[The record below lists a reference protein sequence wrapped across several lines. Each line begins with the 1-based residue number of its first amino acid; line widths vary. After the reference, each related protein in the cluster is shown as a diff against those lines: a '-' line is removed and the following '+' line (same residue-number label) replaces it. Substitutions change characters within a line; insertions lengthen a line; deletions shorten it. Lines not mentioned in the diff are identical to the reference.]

1 MIVKYLKKHRFQNQK
16 SVIDGI
22 PINPILR
29 DEFDM
34 TDNEER
40 PQDEISDWW
49 DKPYIITEV
58 LDEENTTY
66 EEYLGRSKEY
76 KFTPESREEWIERTN
91 KQRESWFESFPDGT
105 RYMVRCLDGGAW
117 DRSSNL
123 GSYPT
128 LKEALKKAKGN

>member
-1 MIVKYLKKHRFQNQK
+1 VIVKYLKKHRFQNQK

-76 KFTPESREEWIERTN
+76 KFTPESREEWIE
-91 KQRESWFESFPDGT
+91 SFSDGT
-105 RYMVRCLDGGAW
+105 CYMVRCLDGGVW

-128 LKEALKKAKGN
+128 LEEALKKAKGN